1 MRILYIVQRYGTEV
15 VGGSEAACRQFAEH
29 LVERGHEVEV
39 LTSCAK
45 RYTDW
50 ADELEPGVSDA
61 NGVTVHRLPV
71 VRPRADATFGPYN
84 HWTIVGPRPMPLF
97 AADRWAALMGPE
109 LQGQRRWLRANSHR
123 FDVAIAMTYMYATT
137 TGALATLAGRVP
149 LILQPTAHDEPAAW
163 VRMYD
168 ARFRQADAMLFFT
181 PEEQAFVRR
190 RFSIDPPGVVAGI
203 GIDLEDSADPG
214 AFRREHGLGDD
225 PFLVYVGR
233 IDQAKGVYEA
243 ADFFRAFKDRN
254 GGNVKLVLAGDAVG
268 EVPTHP
274 DIVHVGFLDEFAKRS
289 AIAASL
295 ALLQSSY
302 FESFSIVL
310 CESWV
315 QRRPALVQGGCTV
328 LKGQAIRSG
337 GAIPYRG
344 FAEFEAALLRLLADP
359 DLANA
364 MGRSGR
370 AYVEANYQWPTVL
383 DRVEDTIAEAT
394 AAFGR
399 RTGTTRS

>member
-29 LVERGHEVEV
+29 LAARGHDVEV
-39 LTSCAK
+39 LTSCAR

-50 ADELEPGVSDA
+50 ADELPPGVSIA
-61 NGVTVHRLPV
+61 NGVTIHRLPV
-71 VRPRADATFGPYN
+71 VKPRSDDSFGPYN
-84 HWTIVGPRPMPLF
+84 LWTIQGPRPMPLF
-97 AADRWAALMGPE
+97 AAERWATLMGPE
-109 LQGQRRWLRANSHR
+109 LQRQRRWLRENVHR
-123 FDVAIAMTYMYATT
+123 FDAAIVMTYLYATA

-163 VRMYD
+163 VRLYD
-168 ARFRQADAMLFFT
+168 SRFRQPDAMLFFT

-190 RFSIDPPGVVAGI
+190 RFSIAPKGAVSGI
-203 GIDLEDSADPG
+203 GIDLDDSADAD
-214 AFRREHGLGDD
+214 AFRREHGLGED

-233 IDQAKGVYEA
+233 IDQAKGVFEA
-243 ADFFRAFKDRN
+243 ADFFRAFKERN
-254 GGNVKLVLAGDAVG
+254 GGRLKLVLCGDAVG
-268 EVPTHP
+268 QVPTHP
-274 DIVHVGFLDEFAKRS
+274 DIVHVGFLDEHGKRS

-295 ALLQSSY
+295 ALLQPSY

-315 QRRPALVQGGCTV
+315 QRRPALVQGGCNV
-328 LKGQAIRSG
+328 LYGQAVRSG

-344 FAEFEAALLRLLADP
+344 FAEFEAALQRLLDDP
-359 DLANA
+359 ELAAA

-370 AYVEANYQWPTVL
+370 AYVEANYAWDQVIA
-383 DRVEDTIAEAT
+383 RVEETIADAQQ
-394 AAFGR
+394 AFGQR
-399 RTGTTRS
+399 